1 MILKFILLSNKD
13 KSIQFTITKDPFISA
28 NKLGKAIQ
36 NNKFDIKRLSS
47 ETLFG
52 HNEDGA

>member
-1 MILKFILLSNKD
+1 M
-13 KSIQFTITKDPFISA
+13 P

-52 HNEDGA
+52 HKEDGANTYRIPGIIKLKNGTLIIKCW